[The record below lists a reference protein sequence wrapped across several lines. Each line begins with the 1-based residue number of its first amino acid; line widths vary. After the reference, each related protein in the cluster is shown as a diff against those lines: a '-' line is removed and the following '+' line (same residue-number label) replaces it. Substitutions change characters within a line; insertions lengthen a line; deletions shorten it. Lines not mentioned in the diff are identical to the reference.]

1 MNRRCYTLATWL
13 MWLALPI
20 TALNYWRVWDRLPMH
35 MAVHFDA
42 NWQPNGYT
50 SREGALLLGLGV
62 IAFLLVMFTV
72 AAYAVRT
79 NKPSAAWPVMVMF
92 YAALTSLC
100 LVNNWIAQRNVKEPP
115 SPSAS
120 LHAKKFPPLVSRND
134 SPFFNCICNRRRLC
148 SVESQA

>member
-1 MNRRCYTLATWL
+1 MKRDWYTPTTWL

-20 TALNYWRVWDRLPMH
+20 TALNYWRVWDRLPMR

-50 SREGALLLGLGV
+50 SRDGALLLGLGV
-62 IAFLLVMFTV
+62 IAFLLVLFTV
-72 AAYAVRT
+72 ASYAVRA

-92 YAALTSLC
+92 YVALTALC
-100 LVNNWIAQRNVKEPP
+100 VVNNWIAQRNVNDQP

-120 LHAKKFPPLVSRND
+120 LHAKL
-134 SPFFNCICNRRRLC
+134 SPAW
-148 SVESQA
+148 ESERFTVLQLHS